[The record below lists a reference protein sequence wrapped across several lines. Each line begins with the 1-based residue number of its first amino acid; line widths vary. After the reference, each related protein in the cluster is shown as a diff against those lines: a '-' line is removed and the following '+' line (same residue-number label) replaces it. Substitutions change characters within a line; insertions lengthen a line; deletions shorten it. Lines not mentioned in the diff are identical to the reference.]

1 MYFFLKLTYKE
12 LLIIKHAIQLYRNR
26 SGVSEMDRIQEE
38 KALNKISEHIEKFE
52 VKYQIKR
59 KEKINPN
66 KDECKIH
73 APAAAVE

>member
-26 SGVSEMDRIQEE
+26 SGVSEIDRIQEE

-59 KEKINPN
+59 KEKKSPD
-66 KDECKIH
+66 KVECKIH
-73 APAAAVE
+73 EPAAAVE